1 MSFVSTVPEL
11 VESAAGDLD
20 NLRSTLGA
28 ATATAAP
35 PTAGIV
41 AAAQDEVSVAV
52 ASLFGSHA
60 QQFHSLSAQA
70 SAFHGQFVRS
80 LQSSADAY
88 LSAEIGNVQQVA
100 AGVPAGLKAL
110 RGLAAPALLRG
121 AAESSGPYQELFA
134 NTSANLQALRAVIA
148 ANPAPLLHQFLAN
161 QQAYAQQIFTA
172 IDNFVLNF
180 PESVPIAIQ
189 AFLDRLAA
197 FNPVAFVE
205 QVINNQLGYVN
216 TIGMALSNAA
226 HDFTVGLEALPAA
239 FSSALQDLFAGNIS
253 GAVST
258 LKDAFVN
265 LFFTGFSTVTSGP
278 ITNFTAVVTP
288 AGTLGDLLPILAIP
302 GEMAQNFTNFL
313 VPGSVAA
320 QMAQHVTNG
329 IETITDTS
337 IVANA
342 GLAIRIFPP
351 AVGLFLNAH
360 FGMPIS
366 LLLETAGGPVNALH
380 AAGVSATAFT
390 TALESGDFAG
400 AFDALVDAPA
410 VIANGLLNGQTI
422 APISFNAG
430 GYPVTI
436 DLPLDGLL
444 VPVTPYQASV
454 TVMIGNIPLT
464 ATATVG
470 GTPISGLVPAL
481 MTYVPEQLAKA
492 IGA

>member
-1 MSFVSTVPEL
+1 MSFVSTMPEL
-11 VESAAGDLD
+11 IESAAGDLE

-28 ATATAAP
+28 ATATATP

-52 ASLFGSHA
+52 AALFSAHA
-60 QQFHSLSAQA
+60 RQFHSLSARA

-80 LQSSADAY
+80 LQSSAEAY
-88 LSAEIGNVQQVA
+88 LSAETANAQQVVA
-100 AGVPAGLKAL
+100 DVQSAIGSITG
-110 RGLAAPALLRG
+110 APALLRG
-121 AAESSGPYQELFA
+121 AADSSNPYEELVA
-134 NTSANLQALRAVIA
+134 NTSANLRALRAAIA
-148 ANPAPLLHQFLAN
+148 ANPAPVLHQFLAN

-172 IDNFVLNF
+172 IDHFAQNF

-189 AFLDRLAA
+189 AFFDRLAA

-205 QVINNQLGYVN
+205 QVINNQLGYAH
-216 TIGMALSNAA
+216 TIGTALSHAA
-226 HDFTVGLEALPAA
+226 HDFTVGLQALPAA
-239 FSSALQDLFAGNIS
+239 FESALQDVFSGNIG

-258 LKDAFVN
+258 LSDAFVN
-265 LFFTGFSTVTSGP
+265 LFFTGFSTVTSGSL
-278 ITNFTAVVTP
+278 TNFTAVVTP
-288 AGTLGDLLPILAIP
+288 TGTLGDLLPILGIP

-320 QMAQHVTNG
+320 QMAQNVTNA
-329 IETITDTS
+329 IETFNDTS

-351 AVGLFLNAH
+351 AVGFFLNAH
-360 FGMPIS
+360 FGMPIT
-366 LLLETAGGPVNALH
+366 LLLEAAGGPVNALH
-380 AAGVSATAFT
+380 AADLSARAFT
-390 TALESGDFAG
+390 NALRAGDFGG
-400 AFDALVDAPA
+400 AFDALVGAPA
-410 VIANGLLNGQTI
+410 VITNGLLNGELI

-436 DLPLDGLL
+436 DLPLNGLL
-444 VPVTPYQASV
+444 VPATPYKASV
-454 TVMIGNIPLT
+454 TVTIGNTPFT
-464 ATATVG
+464 ATTNVG

-481 MTYVPEQLAKA
+481 MTYVPEQLAEA